1 MTQGDREVITT
12 SEKNIAGT
20 PHYSH
25 HEVQY
30 WEDGTPYYESFVVV
44 HSEVTSGSSGRS
56 SDGNAQE
63 TYALTSYHRSIDEQG
78 VWENWKI
85 QSQPIEANPSQD
97 SGSGTRNAAAASAT
111 MFCGMNV
118 DEKFTSFRY
127 VGEEDIDGVRT
138 KHFIGL
144 DDPYGA
150 EDPDFIQ
157 YEYWIALTGFPVQF
171 KVNRRMDVGGQFDEL
186 VTVTTYSGWGEQNV
200 INPPT
205 QETSPAATPVP
216 TAPVPPTLEPTQEPT
231 LEPTQEPTLES
242 TLEATPEPTAEPTP
256 VSSTSEAWLE
266 PDPESVTFANGQW
279 REFTLRGTGLQNVDL
294 SINVFN
300 SNGPSSTGAVELAAG
315 SALPSASDACLTTS
329 FTGYGVWVG
338 FTFNLVGCQAGT
350 VIIWLLDAANDFA
363 LIREY
368 AVTVSGGP

>member
-1 MTQGDREVITT
+1 MTQGDREVTTT

-20 PHYSH
+20 PHYQH

-44 HSEVTSGSSGRS
+44 RSGVTSGSSGRW

-63 TYALTSYHRSIDEQG
+63 TYALVSYHRSINEQG
-78 VWENWKI
+78 AWEDWKV

-205 QETSPAATPVP
+205 QEISPAATPVP

-231 LEPTQEPTLES
+231 LES
-242 TLEATPEPTAEPTP
+242 TLEPTP
-256 VSSTSEAWLE
+256 VLGPVDAWLE

-279 REFTLRGTGLQNVDL
+279 REFTLCGTGLERVNL
-294 SINVFN
+294 LINVFN
-300 SNGPSSTGAVELAAG
+300 PNGPSSTGAVELE
-315 SALPSASDACLTTS
+315 SSDSLPSASDACLITYFS
-329 FTGYGVWVG
+329 GYGVSVG
-338 FTFNLVGCQAGT
+338 YTFSLVGCEAGT
-350 VIIWLLDAANDFA
+350 VIIRLKDRGYA
-363 LIREY
+363 LIRDY
-368 AVTVSGGP
+368 AATVSSGP

>member
-1 MTQGDREVITT
+1 MMTTPTTRRQLTFLASALALAAIIGGVLFWQLLPQDRTVSAQAALEDACASVSSAVLELPTFLAFDVFERSTMTQGDREVTTT

-20 PHYSH
+20 PHYQH

-44 HSEVTSGSSGRS
+44 RSGVASGSSGRS

-63 TYALTSYHRSIDEQG
+63 TYALVSYHRSINEQG
-78 VWENWKI
+78 AWEDWKV

-127 VGEEDIDGVRT
+127 VGEEDIYGVRT

-144 DDPYGA
+144 DDLYGA

-171 KVNRRMDVGGQFDEL
+171 KVNRRMDLGGQFDEL

-216 TAPVPPTLEPTQEPT
+216 TAPVPPTLEPTKEPSWSQ
-231 LEPTQEPTLES
+231 LWNPRR
-242 TLEATPEPTAEPTP
+242 
-256 VSSTSEAWLE
+256 
-266 PDPESVTFANGQW
+266 F
-279 REFTLRGTGLQNVDL
+279 
-294 SINVFN
+294 
-300 SNGPSSTGAVELAAG
+300 
-315 SALPSASDACLTTS
+315 SARPMLGWNRTRRA
-329 FTGYGVWVG
+329 
-338 FTFNLVGCQAGT
+338 
-350 VIIWLLDAANDFA
+350 
-363 LIREY
+363 
-368 AVTVSGGP
+368 